1 MGIEI
6 EILDWLQTIRTPF
19 LDKIIPVISSL
30 GNAGIIWILLMVI
43 LFIIP
48 KTRKSGLILFFALI
62 VDMILC
68 NGILKNLF
76 QRVRPFNVNTAV
88 TLLVDKPGEYSFP
101 SGHTAVSFA
110 AASAL
115 FFAKEKKLWIPAL
128 VLAIMIAFT
137 RLYLY
142 VHYPTDILG
151 GILVGILSGFIGY
164 RIAMKLQT
172 YMSEKKSKGD
182 TRHE

>member
-6 EILDWLQTIRTPF
+6 KILDWLQTIRTPF

-30 GNAGIIWILLMVI
+30 GNAGIVWILLMVV

-88 TLLVDKPGEYSFP
+88 TLLIAKPGEYSFP

-128 VLAIMIAFT
+128 VLAIIIAFT

-142 VHYPTDILG
+142 VHYPTDVLG
-151 GILVGILSGFIGY
+151 GILIGIISGFIGY
-164 RIAMKLQT
+164 KIAMKIQT
-172 YMSEKKSKGD
+172 YMSGKKWKKD
-182 TRHE
+182 TKHE